1 MSDEQLKKAFNLFDL
16 DKNGVIDAK
25 VFVFNS
31 NELVT
36 EEDFL
41 VFCSIFTKGIFHCR
55 QLVCEIDLKAAE
67 NAVNVRSFF
76 INSCR

>member
-1 MSDEQLKKAFNLFDL
+1 LSDEQLKKAFNLFDL

-36 EEDFL
+36 SEEAFL
-41 VFCSIFTKGIFHCR
+41 VFVLFLLKEYSI
-55 QLVCEIDLKAAE
+55 
-67 NAVNVRSFF
+67 AVNLFAKLT
-76 INSCR
+76 

>member
-1 MSDEQLKKAFNLFDL
+1 MFLYFRVRIRVRARVRARVRVLLACVVPVSGPASISCL
-16 DKNGVIDAK
+16 
-25 VFVFNS
+25 
-31 NELVT
+31 
-36 EEDFL
+36 FL